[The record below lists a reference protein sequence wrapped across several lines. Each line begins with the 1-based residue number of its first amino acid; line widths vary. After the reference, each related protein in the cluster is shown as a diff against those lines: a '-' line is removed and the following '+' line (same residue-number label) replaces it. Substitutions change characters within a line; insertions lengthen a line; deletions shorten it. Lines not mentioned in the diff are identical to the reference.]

1 MQDKFTKYYL
11 DQASGLFHGPELQNG
26 YGLKGAGIGKWLQK
40 FMRYITPLAQ
50 KYVIPHIE
58 TGAKA
63 VGKQLV
69 HSVSGLVS
77 DAIDGKEIKE
87 AANERFHEVVDS
99 LKKKADDTI
108 AGKGKGI
115 NKRKKVK
122 NYVILK
128 NTKKKRTRDI
138 FDI

>member
-1 MQDKFTKYYL
+1 MEFIGGKMSDSSKRLYM
-11 DQASGLFHGPELQNG
+11 HN
-26 YGLKGAGIGKWLQK
+26 LKKLN
-40 FMRYITPLAQ
+40 
-50 KYVIPHIE
+50 
-58 TGAKA
+58 
-63 VGKQLV
+63 
-69 HSVSGLVS
+69 
-77 DAIDGKEIKE
+77 DGKEIKE